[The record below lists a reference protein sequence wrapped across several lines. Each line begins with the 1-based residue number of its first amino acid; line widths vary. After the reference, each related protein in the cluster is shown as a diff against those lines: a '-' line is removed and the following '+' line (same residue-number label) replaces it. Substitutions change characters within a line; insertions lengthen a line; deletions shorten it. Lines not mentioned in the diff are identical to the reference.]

1 MELAEKV
8 FGKRIKQLRKQHRLT
23 QSELGEMVGLT
34 QQSITAWETG
44 RTYPDVYT
52 LIRLAMLYEVSVDW
66 LLGLT
71 ETSEPSPM
79 LLRRSC
85 GIRRENRWEWQL
97 SPELRQA
104 ILELVRG
111 EARETLQDPSIA
123 TQLSQTWWKPCSAG
137 FTRRINRYPA
147 QPVPAGNPAR
157 KGSANRT

>member
-1 MELAEKV
+1 MEVAEKV

-52 LIRLAMLYEVSVDW
+52 LIRLAVLYEVSVDW

-71 ETSEPSPM
+71 ETAEPSPM

-85 GIRRENRWEWQL
+85 SGKGGEKWEWQL
-97 SPELRQA
+97 SPDLRQA
-104 ILELVRG
+104 ILELVRL
-111 EARETLQDPSIA
+111 EAREALQDPEVAKHLSPSLLEALRKRLSAEGQSISG
-123 TQLSQTWWKPCSAG
+123 TTCSGGESRAAG
-137 FTRRINRYPA
+137 
-147 QPVPAGNPAR
+147 AR
-157 KGSANRT
+157 K

>member
-1 MELAEKV
+1 MEVAEKV

-23 QSELGEMVGLT
+23 QSELGEMIGLT

-71 ETSEPSPM
+71 ETSEPSHM
-79 LLRRSC
+79 LVRRNC
-85 GIRRENRWEWQL
+85 EFKGGNWNWQL

-104 ILELVRG
+104 ILELVRL
-111 EARETLQDPSIA
+111 EAREALLDPDIA
-123 TQLSQTWWKPCSAG
+123 TQLPSSLVDKLLSRLHQKDQSMSGTTCAG
-137 FTRRINRYPA
+137 GESNMAGERR
-147 QPVPAGNPAR
+147 
-157 KGSANRT
+157 

>member
-1 MELAEKV
+1 MAVAEKV

-71 ETSEPSPM
+71 ENAEPGPM
-79 LLRRSC
+79 LVRR
-85 GIRRENRWEWQL
+85 NY
-97 SPELRQA
+97 A
-104 ILELVRG
+104 
-111 EARETLQDPSIA
+111 A
-123 TQLSQTWWKPCSAG
+123 
-137 FTRRINRYPA
+137 
-147 QPVPAGNPAR
+147 
-157 KGSANRT
+157 KGGGS

>member
-104 ILELVRG
+104 LLELVRG

-123 TQLSQTWWKPCSAG
+123 TQLSPNLVETLLRRLYAADQSISGTTCAGGESSAEG
-137 FTRRINRYPA
+137 E
-147 QPVPAGNPAR
+147 R
-157 KGSANRT
+157 K

>member
-1 MELAEKV
+1 MAVAEKV

-71 ETSEPSPM
+71 ENAEPGPM
-79 LLRRSC
+79 LVRRNYAAKGGGS
-85 GIRRENRWEWQL
+85 WDWQL
-97 SPELRQA
+97 SAELRQA
-104 ILELVRG
+104 IQELIRQ
-111 EARETLQDPSIA
+111 EARETLLDPDIA
-123 TQLSQTWWKPCSAG
+123 THLSPSLVEKLLNRIYGANQSISGTTCAG
-137 FTRRINRYPA
+137 GESKA
-147 QPVPAGNPAR
+147 AGER
-157 KGSANRT
+157 K